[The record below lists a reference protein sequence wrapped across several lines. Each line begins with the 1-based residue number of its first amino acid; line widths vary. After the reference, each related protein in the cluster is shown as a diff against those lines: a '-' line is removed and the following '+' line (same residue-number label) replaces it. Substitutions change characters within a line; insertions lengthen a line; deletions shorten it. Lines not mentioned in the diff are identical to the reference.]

1 MFGKLLLI
9 TGLVATGLLLLIVN
23 MTTPSTS
30 DATAILAVFLLG
42 YIVVVI
48 ATTYLLWVIDRII
61 LRVGKEFG
69 ILKPRD
75 PLRLRR
81 SYYFA
86 SVIAL
91 APIIIISL
99 QSVGGIGVYEIC
111 LIALFVGLG
120 CLYVAKRTN

>member
-23 MTTPSTS
+23 ITTPSTS
-30 DATAILAVFLLG
+30 DASVILAVFLLG

-48 ATTYLLWVIDRII
+48 ATTYLLWFIDRVI

-69 ILKPRD
+69 VLRPRD
-75 PLRLRR
+75 PMKLKR

-91 APIIIISL
+91 APIIIVSL
-99 QSVGGIGVYEIC
+99 QSVGGVGIYEIC
-111 LIALFVGLG
+111 LIALFVVLG